1 MVQYINPI
9 GLFPIRRLHKTLN
22 YRRINKNEEYRMYIH
37 FCFQT
42 KKFGFIVENKSL
54 YAQSGEQRISI
65 LDLQMQKRRG

>member
-1 MVQYINPI
+1 
-9 GLFPIRRLHKTLN
+9 
-22 YRRINKNEEYRMYIH
+22 MYIH

>member
-9 GLFPIRRLHKTLN
+9 GLFPIRKLHKTLN

-42 KKFGFIVENKSL
+42 KKFGLVVENKSL
-54 YAQSGEQRISI
+54 YEQNDEQRISF
-65 LDLQMQKRRG
+65 LDLQI